1 MLQNQKQEKDQKLKG
16 QIRKNEELLG
26 ELQELS
32 EAVHALKND
41 KSFSA
46 SAQILEEREEVIQHY
61 HHYLSNNQKRSL
73 DRVFS
78 TILKAVESIRQF
90 SQIHKIDDEKY
101 YSLFEMM
108 DKSLKNIA
116 NSQKK

>member
-1 MLQNQKQEKDQKLKG
+1 MKKKLKSTDQEVGKQTQLEDRIEGLNTEIKMLQNQKQEKDQKLKG

-78 TILKAVESIRQF
+78 TILKAVE
-90 SQIHKIDDEKY
+90 
-101 YSLFEMM
+101 
-108 DKSLKNIA
+108 
-116 NSQKK
+116 